1 MFWHPVPPLVTYLKF
16 CPLFI
21 VINQFFELTI
31 FHIIRLLQYA
41 FSWRTVC
48 SQRRRSS
55 VVFYA
60 VVLGCMM
67 RSIPS
72 VCSRRNECHHA
83 DTQANTLLKISQFL
97 LVFVFLHLLI
107 LTFSKGGND
116 RVRISNQPDDV
127 NSHLVI
133 LSDECN
139 TQVVLYE
146 IKQ

>member
-1 MFWHPVPPLVTYLKF
+1 M
-16 CPLFI
+16 
-21 VINQFFELTI
+21 
-31 FHIIRLLQYA
+31 
-41 FSWRTVC
+41 
-48 SQRRRSS
+48 
-55 VVFYA
+55 FYA

-97 LVFVFLHLLI
+97 FVFIFLHLLI
-107 LTFSKGGND
+107 LTFSKGGVFIAND

-133 LSDECN
+133 LFDA
-139 TQVVLYE
+139 
-146 IKQ
+146 